1 MKSAVK
7 CLIIGGGISGLSTA
21 YALLKK
27 RPHWRVTLLEQGAQ
41 AGHGASWANGAMI
54 HPSQAWPWREAG
66 SSDIELGRRQE
77 IAQQSYQLAARSS
90 EILRE
95 HFKAFDLPHRHR
107 KSGCLK
113 VFQSR
118 AALESELDQYEHLAA
133 LGLRYNILSP
143 AGFAREAGLPQPYG
157 YAALHFPDDHSGPAR
172 LYCAALIKA
181 IKDMG
186 GVIRCGQAVT
196 HIDSKGAQASGAV
209 YAADHY
215 IICSGYSAAKLLRRK
230 DIKGLKGYS
239 RTYHVLSLGG
249 ALPPVPIMDDAHH
262 FALTPLGD
270 HLRVSGGAHGVEDE
284 PRDIFDRFEDFAFTL
299 LPHLKSQLSS
309 ARYSDWSAIRP
320 MSESGPIIGYDDAH
334 KLWVNT
340 GHGHMGW
347 TLSAG
352 AGQALADLICA

>member
-1 MKSAVK
+1 MKSAAVT

-27 RPHWRVTLLEQGAQ
+27 RPHWRVTILEQGAQ

-54 HPSQAWPWREAG
+54 HPSQAWPWLESGIDPKG
-66 SSDIELGRRQE
+66 SQN
-77 IAQQSYQLAARSS
+77 IAQQTFQLAARSS
-90 EILRE
+90 EVLRA
-95 HFKAFDLPHRHR
+95 HFKTFDLPHRHR

-113 VFQSR
+113 VFQNR
-118 AALESELDQYEHLAA
+118 AALEGELEHYERLAA

-181 IKDMG
+181 IEDMG
-186 GVIRCGQAVT
+186 GVIRCGQQVT
-196 HIDSKGAQASGAV
+196 HIDGKGAQTQDAV
-209 YAADHY
+209 HAADQY
-215 IICSGYSAAKLLRRK
+215 IICSGYSAAQLLGRE

-239 RTYHVLSLGG
+239 RTYHALGLGG
-249 ALPPVPIMDDAHH
+249 ALPPVPVMDDAHH

-270 HLRVSGGAHGVEDE
+270 HLRVSGGAHGVDE
-284 PRDIFDRFEDFAFTL
+284 EPSDIFDRFEDFAFTI
-299 LPHLKSQLSS
+299 LPHLKTQLSA

-334 KLWVNT
+334 GLWVNT

-352 AGQALADLICA
+352 AAQALVDLICA